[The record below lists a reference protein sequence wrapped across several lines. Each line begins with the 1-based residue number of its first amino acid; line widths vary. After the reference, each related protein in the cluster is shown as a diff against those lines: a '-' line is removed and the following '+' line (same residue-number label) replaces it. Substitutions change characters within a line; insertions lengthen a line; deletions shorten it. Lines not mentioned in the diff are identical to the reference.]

1 MDQNR
6 NQDIQNLQLAP
17 LSARMKAFVIDD
29 LAITFLVLVI
39 LWDKIT
45 ATNGDMVEAMMI
57 LNGAFFQ
64 IVALKFVYQTF
75 FVWYYGATLGKII
88 AKIKIIDYDTLDRVS
103 FTTAMVRSA
112 SRILSETVFYLGFMF
127 AYYNDS
133 RQTLHDKFAR
143 TLVVNA

>member
-1 MDQNR
+1 LNNDNI
-6 NQDIQNLQLAP
+6 NISKLELASNK
-17 LSARMKAFVIDD
+17 LRMKAFVIDD
-29 LAITFLVLVI
+29 LLITFITLVM
-39 LWDKIT
+39 LWTPISK
-45 ATNGDMVEAMMI
+45 ANGDVLAVMVIM
-57 LNGAFFQ
+57 NSAFVQ
-64 IVALKFVYQTF
+64 IVLLKFIYQTF

>member
-1 MDQNR
+1 MNNDNI
-6 NQDIQNLQLAP
+6 NISKLELASNK
-17 LSARMKAFVIDD
+17 LRMKAFVIDD
-29 LAITFLVLVI
+29 LLITFITLVM
-39 LWDKIT
+39 LWTPISK
-45 ATNGDMVEAMMI
+45 ANGDVLAVMVIM
-57 LNGAFFQ
+57 NSAFVQ
-64 IVALKFVYQTF
+64 IVLLKFIYQTF

>member
-1 MDQNR
+1 LN
-6 NQDIQNLQLAP
+6 NENIDISKLELASNK
-17 LSARMKAFVIDD
+17 LRMKAFVIDD
-29 LAITFLVLVI
+29 LLITFITLVM
-39 LWDKIT
+39 LWTPISK
-45 ATNGDMVEAMMI
+45 ANGDVLAVMVIM
-57 LNGAFFQ
+57 NSAFVQ
-64 IVALKFVYQTF
+64 IVLLKFIYQTF